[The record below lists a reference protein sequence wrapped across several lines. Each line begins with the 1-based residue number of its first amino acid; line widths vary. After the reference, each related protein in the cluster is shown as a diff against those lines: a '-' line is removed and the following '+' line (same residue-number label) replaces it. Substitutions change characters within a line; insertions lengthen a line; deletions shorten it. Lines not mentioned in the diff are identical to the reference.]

1 MKHLSHLINESLNN
15 KSYVF
20 VVLKPGSLDL
30 AQLVIERFAQDG
42 WTVTNTITKQLLPE
56 EARKLY
62 YVHRKEEFYKPLCE
76 YMASSPCRAFIFS
89 KEDSKHPFKEVKA
102 IKDEIREKYGES
114 DMRNVLH
121 SSDSQKNMDKEAL
134 IFFAKTW

>member
-1 MKHLSHLINESLNN
+1 MKHLTEYITESLD
-15 KSYVF
+15 KSHVF

-30 AQLVIERFAQDG
+30 AQTVIERFAQDG
-42 WTVTNTITKQLLPE
+42 WSVKYTTTKQLLPE
-56 EARKLY
+56 EARQLY
-62 YVHRKEEFYKPLCE
+62 YVHRKEDFYKDLCE
-76 YMASSPCRAFIFS
+76 YMASSPCRAFIFCKEGS
-89 KEDSKHPFKEVKA
+89 KYPFKEVEA
-102 IKDEIREKYGES
+102 IKGEIREKYGES

>member
-1 MKHLSHLINESLNN
+1 MKHLTEYITESLD
-15 KSYVF
+15 KSHVF

-30 AQLVIERFAQDG
+30 AQTVIERFAQDG
-42 WTVTNTITKQLLPE
+42 WFVKYTTTKQLLLE
-56 EARKLY
+56 EAHQLY
-62 YVHRKEEFYKPLCE
+62 YVHRKEDFYKDLCE
-76 YMASSPCRAFIFS
+76 YMASSPCRAFIFC
-89 KEDSKHPFKEVKA
+89 KEGSKHPFKEVKA